1 MTFRGIGTIANLTTV
16 LAGGL
21 IGWLLGNRLPQRMV
35 EITMQGVGLAT
46 VLVGLQMAWEANSG
60 PRFIAVLLSIVI
72 GSWIGEAL
80 RLDDRLNNLGDRL
93 KQRFGKDGGGD
104 FTRGFVTASLL
115 FCVGPMTVLGALQDG
130 LRGDPTLLFT
140 KSTLDG
146 ISAIALT
153 AGLGPGVLFSTA
165 TILLYQGGLT
175 VAAGLARQYLTDP
188 VVALLTATGGLM
200 ILGLGLNILQVA
212 RLRVANML
220 PGLVI
225 ATCAGLLF
233 AGLLA

>member
-1 MTFRGIGTIANLTTV
+1 MTFRGIGTIANLATV

-21 IGWLLGNRLPQRMV
+21 VGWLLGNRLPQRMV
-35 EITMQGVGLAT
+35 DITMQTVGLAT
-46 VLVGLQMAWEANSG
+46 LLIGLQMAWEASSG
-60 PRFIAVLLSIVI
+60 SRLIAVLISVVI

-80 RLDDRLNNLGDRL
+80 KLDDRLNSLGDRL
-93 KQRFGKDGGGD
+93 KQRFGRHGGGD

-153 AGLGPGVLFSTA
+153 AGLGPGVLLSSV
-165 TILLYQGGLT
+165 TIVVYQGGLT
-175 VAAGLARQYLTDP
+175 LGAGLARQFLTDP
-188 VVALLTATGGLM
+188 VVALLTAAGGLM

-233 AGLLA
+233 GGLLA